1 MRKKLRFILLP
12 LIFLLLLGL
21 SFSEEKFSGHK
32 ILEHIK
38 ILASNDFQGRKSGLS
53 GGEKASAWIAE
64 KFKEWGLSP
73 AGKNGYFQDFE
84 NPFFNVD
91 GDVLLRIDN
100 FKIKRTF
107 IYEDDWRVIS
117 NSGSG
122 KVIGELF
129 FAGYGIVSEKN
140 RWNEY
145 ENVSVKDKI
154 VLVVN
159 GNPPF
164 LEGKVD
170 EEAQVGSKV
179 ENAYK
184 NGAKGIIFVYKPGE
198 TPQRVR
204 LSIPPEKYRK
214 DFIAIFATENVLNF
228 IFSESPTE
236 FRYLMQVIDRDR
248 KISSIPLR
256 VKVEISAKTTF
267 DPKRKMRNVIAKIDG
282 VDPVLKNEFV
292 IIGAHMDHLGISPTG
307 EVYNGANDN
316 ASGTAVVMEIARV
329 MKANSLKPK
338 RTILFALWGGEEQGL
353 LGSRYYSEHPVYPIE
368 KTVAYFNLDMVG
380 HGDGRI
386 NFPGIYYGP
395 EIWEILKRK
404 LPEEIKKDLNPS
416 RGGPGG
422 SDHTSFL
429 LKGVPGFGIMT
440 SGYHFKYH
448 HTRDDVDLIK
458 PEILEKVANFLYA
471 SLKIVA
477 DEENLKIPEMR
488 EELYILRSSTV
499 AGFIEKSISQLIED
513 TKGLEFFD
521 LDLGF
526 LPVMGSSISEIT
538 INLADIFEKFE
549 RSPKISILT
558 SPSQYQANS
567 RMGKLS
573 LLLGIDDLKGILKD
587 LKALK
592 ILAKGGLGYVVI
604 NDGDFEDLSG
614 LKNAIKVFNE
624 AGLLVMIKASDSD
637 VIKTALETS
646 SKPGIILS
654 QNIEIEIQKLAKE
667 KKWKAGI
674 VWKEKTSPEE
684 FITQIENLKDNLG
697 YENLLIL
704 KEKPSFADLGVDY
717 LKLLNILKGKNL
729 KREQINGML
738 GQSVVDLLF
747 EIKGE
752 ERRVM
757 PFIPF

>member
-122 KVIGELF
+122 KVIGELV

-236 FRYLMQVIDRDR
+236 FRYLMQVIDRDK

-697 YENLLIL
+697 YENLVIL
-704 KEKPSFADLGVDY
+704 KEKPSFADLGADY

>member
-122 KVIGELF
+122 KVIGELV

>member
-122 KVIGELF
+122 KVIGELV

-145 ENVSVKDKI
+145 ENVFVKDKI

-329 MKANSLKPK
+329 MKANNVKPK

-448 HTRDDVDLIK
+448 HTRDDVDIIK

-477 DEENLKIPEMR
+477 DEENLKIHEMR

-549 RSPKISILT
+549 RSPKISLLT

-592 ILAKGGLGYVVI
+592 IIAKGGLGYVVI

-624 AGLLVMIKASDSD
+624 AGLLVMIKASDSN

-646 SKPGIILS
+646 SKPGMIIS
-654 QNIEIEIQKLAKE
+654 QNIDPEIQKLAKE

-697 YENLLIL
+697 YENLVIF
-704 KEKPSFADLGVDY
+704 KEKPSFADLGADY